1 MLYTDADRSCLPLW
15 RSLHVIIRR
24 KVLKEVALLL
34 HDAVELVEVDLAI
47 TILVG
52 LVDHVLKLLVIDS
65 LSELLS
71 HAGEAAE
78 GDLVGGVVIEH
89 GEHLDDVLT
98 GILLTHLAG
107 HHAHELLELNAAVAV
122 SVDVGDHLLELV
134 VADLESEG
142 THGALEL
149 AAVDGARVVGIEK
162 P

>member
-52 LVDHVLKLLVIDS
+52 LVDHVLELLIVDS

-71 HAGEAAE
+71 
-78 GDLVGGVVIEH
+78 L
-89 GEHLDDVLT
+89 
-98 GILLTHLAG
+98 
-107 HHAHELLELNAAVAV
+107 
-122 SVDVGDHLLELV
+122 
-134 VADLESEG
+134 DLESEG

-162 P
+162 SEDL